1 MLQWLKSLFGRE
13 NAADLRSEMKGAQAL
28 SDAVYKIVNSQ
39 FEMADVNPLGIRKD
53 AIEFTCGYIAGFSD
67 VMAQASG
74 AKGGRS
80 LSMTVCIRTMQHLYG
95 NEAGEAMF
103 KATVNAMDTRS
114 QLFKGG
120 MNAGGE
126 DANNFVRKGW
136 TGKLAD
142 YLMKHST
149 KQ

>member
-1 MLQWLKSLFGRE
+1 
-13 NAADLRSEMKGAQAL
+13 MKIAQGV

-39 FEMADVNPLGIRKD
+39 FEMADVNPLEIRKD

-74 AKGGRS
+74 GKGGES
-80 LSMTVCIRTMQHLYG
+80 LSMTICIRTMQHLYG

-103 KATVNAMDTRS
+103 KATVNAMGARS

-120 MNAGGE
+120 MGAGGD
-126 DANNFVRKGW
+126 DANHFLRKGW

-142 YLMKHST
+142 YLMKHSAT
-149 KQ
+149 Q

>member
-13 NAADLRSEMKGAQAL
+13 TAADVRSEMKVAQAL
-28 SDAVYKIVNSQ
+28 SDAVYKIVHSQ
-39 FEMADVNPLGIRKD
+39 FEMADVNPLEIRKD

-74 AKGGRS
+74 SKGGRS
-80 LSMTVCIRTMQHLYG
+80 LSMTTCIRTMQHLYG
-95 NEAGEAMF
+95 NEVGEAMF
-103 KATVNAMDTRS
+103 KTTASAMDARS

-126 DANNFVRKGW
+126 DANHFVRKGW

-142 YLMKHST
+142 YLMKHSA